1 MGVRWP
7 LGIYRLL
14 SALVRNSLK
23 FKRSPFAA
31 YLHLSLPANDFDG
44 KSDGKIF
51 LRVLFRNFS
60 VKPIRGTR
68 ETLQIT
74 ELLPLWIAELGK

>member
-1 MGVRWP
+1 MGVNWR
-7 LGIYRLL
+7 LGIYRHL
-14 SALVRNSLK
+14 SAPARNSLK

-51 LRVLFRNFS
+51 LRVLFRNFT

-68 ETLQIT
+68 ETSQIT
-74 ELLPLWIAELGK
+74 EFLPLWIVELR